1 MNGLGKSI
9 MENVVFFVEFM
20 GIVAAVILLAYIY
33 EVIVRKKNAG
43 TEKIMTTRKIAM
55 IGMLSAIAGILMMI
69 EFPLPFAP
77 AFYKLDL
84 SELPALIG
92 AFAFGPLAGVMIEFC
107 KIMIYLVF
115 HGSSTAFVG
124 DLANF
129 VIGSSFILP
138 ASFIYLFK
146 KSKKDALI
154 GCISGTIVMTVVGS
168 WLNAVFLLPKYAQM
182 FGMPI
187 DALVAMGTAINPNIK
202 GVGTFVLM
210 AVAPFNL
217 LKGIIVSTV
226 TMLIYKKIS
235 PLLKTGHTR

>member
-9 MENVVFFVEFM
+9 VENVVFFTEF
-20 GIVAAVILLAYIY
+20 IALVAGMILIAYIY
-33 EVIVRKKNAG
+33 EKAVQRRHKS
-43 TEKIMTTRKIAM
+43 TERIMTTRKIAM

-77 AFYKLDL
+77 SFYELDF
-84 SELPALIG
+84 SELPVLIG

-107 KIMIYLVF
+107 KILIHLLL
-115 HGSSTAFVG
+115 HGTNTAFVG

-129 VIGSSFILP
+129 VVGCSFVLP

-146 KSKKDALI
+146 KSKKNALAA
-154 GCISGTIVMTVVGS
+154 CIAGTLAMTVVGT
-168 WLNAVFLLPKYAQM
+168 WLNAVYLLPKYAQM
-182 FGMPI
+182 FGMPL
-187 DALVAMGTAINPNIK
+187 DSLVAMGTAVNPRIN
-202 GVGTFVLM
+202 GVTTFVIL

-217 LKGIIVSTV
+217 LKGALISAA

-235 PLLKTGHTR
+235 PLLKTRHTH